1 MHTLKAALMHWPCP
15 AGSDDRAAVAKL
27 EALRPLVEGRKV
39 ALVGNAQ
46 SLFEGESG
54 AEIEGSAIVAR
65 LNFGVVRSEAHQG
78 RRTDILFFATK
89 MKRATAMRLFGCRT
103 FVWGS
108 PRRLFIDLR
117 FLLHPNELAFVPLD
131 DADRLAVRLGA
142 RPSTGLVAL
151 HLLLNRLGAG
161 EVRLYGF
168 DWKQTPTFYEDSILR
183 NVHDWEAEAALVH
196 EWAQRMPQRLIIR
209 SPDPLQPAFPSS
221 AVPQPG

>member
-1 MHTLKAALMHWPCP
+1 MQALKAALMRWPCR
-15 AGSDDRAAVAKL
+15 AGSDDRAGIAKL
-27 EALRPLVEGRKV
+27 ETLRALVEGKTV

-46 SLFEGESG
+46 SLFDGEFG
-54 AEIEGSAIVAR
+54 TEIEAAAIVAR
-65 LNFGVVRSEAHQG
+65 MNFGAVRCEAHQG

-89 MKRATAMRLFGCRT
+89 MKRAEAMRVFGCRT
-103 FVWGS
+103 FVWAS
-108 PRRLFIDLR
+108 PKRLFIDVR
-117 FLLHPNELAFVPLD
+117 FLVHRKEIAFVPLA

-183 NVHDWEAEAALVH
+183 NVHDWEAEAVLVH
-196 EWAQRMPQRLIIR
+196 EWAQSMPQRLIIR
-209 SPDPLQPAFPSS
+209 SPNRLQPALPSS